1 MSQETAS
8 TLPAETVRLAALLHE
23 GSKMLSAGKALE
35 ARYAFSE
42 AVRVDSKNAQA
53 FHGLGFTYLLQ
64 NKLQDAIIC
73 FEESLL
79 RDPQQLD
86 VYHNLA
92 TAWRNSGMASDA
104 VKVFKRALKR
114 FPTSAGTYVLLGHTF
129 FASGQLQEAEAA
141 FKKAVM
147 LQGDHAEAHYNLAVV
162 YHVTGERDQKIK
174 SLKEAIRSRPNYAMA
189 HHMLAE
195 SQTITKR
202 GPYLEIMERFY
213 ASPEITQEDKIILA
227 FALGKAHDD
236 LKDYGRAFT
245 YFKEG
250 NELKRSTFQ
259 FDIHRLV
266 NDLSATANV
275 MDKEW
280 MMRRRDFGSRDDTP
294 IFVLGLPRSGTTL
307 VEQILSSHPKV
318 HGAGELNLI
327 PREIL
332 SLEKDRGNT
341 FPYVLENFTGEDVQR
356 MGNWY
361 LAALKG
367 YSGAAHIVDKLPG
380 NFLYV
385 GLIKAMFPKAKIIHC
400 KRRAMDNG
408 VSLFK
413 HFFGETLTYAYDLYE
428 TGRFIHAY
436 QKLMQHW
443 ENILPEGSMHTVT
456 YEALVQNPEAEI
468 RSLIAHCNLKWDAA
482 CLQFHTNPRPVHT
495 TSADQVRMPI
505 YTSSVGTSEH
515 YKPYLSALEAG
526 LNY

>member
-1 MSQETAS
+1 
-8 TLPAETVRLAALLHE
+8 
-23 GSKMLSAGKALE
+23 MLSAGKALE

-79 RDPQQLD
+79 RNPDQLD

-92 TAWRNSGMASDA
+92 TAWRNSGMTQDA
-104 VKVFKRALKR
+104 VKVFRRALKR
-114 FPTSAGTYVLLGHTF
+114 FPTSANTYVLLGHTL
-129 FASGQLQEAEAA
+129 FAANQLEDAETA

-147 LQGDHAEAHYNLAVV
+147 LQGDHAEAHYHLAVV
-162 YHVTGERDQKIK
+162 YHVTGAKEQKIK

-189 HHMLAE
+189 HQMLAE
-195 SQTITKR
+195 SQTISKR
-202 GPYLEIMERFY
+202 GPYLDIMERFY
-213 ASPEITQEDKIILA
+213 ASTEISLDDKIILA

-236 LKDYGRAFT
+236 LKDYGRAFS
-245 YFKEG
+245 YYKEG
-250 NELKRSTFQ
+250 NELKRGTFQ
-259 FDIHRLV
+259 FDINSLIK
-266 NDLSATANV
+266 DLSATSNV
-275 MDKEW
+275 INKEW

-294 IFVLGLPRSGTTL
+294 IFIVGMPRSGTTL

-327 PREIL
+327 PREIM
-332 SLEKDRGNT
+332 SIEKQRGNT
-341 FPYVLENFTGEDVQR
+341 FPYVMENFTGEDVQR
-356 MGNWY
+356 MGTWY
-361 LAALKG
+361 LTALKG

-400 KRRAMDNG
+400 QRRSMDNG
-408 VSLFK
+408 LSLFK
-413 HFFGETLTYAYDLYE
+413 HFFGESLTYAYDLYE
-428 TGRFIHAY
+428 TGRFIQAY
-436 QKLMQHW
+436 KKLMQHW
-443 ENILPEGSMHTVT
+443 QEILPEGSIHTVS
-456 YEALVQNPEAEI
+456 YEALVQNPDAEI
-468 RSLIAHCNLKWDAA
+468 KSLVAHCNLKWDSA
-482 CLQFHTNPRPVHT
+482 CLQFHTNTRPVHT

-505 YTSSVGTSEH
+505 YNSSVGQSEN
-515 YKPYLSALEAG
+515 YKSYLAALEAG